1 MSSKKLPVNNFE
13 CIENNEYFIKN
24 YNEENDKGNFLEV
37 NVQYTEKLNEIH
49 NDLPF
54 LPKKLKIEKI
64 GKLVA
69 NLHDETEYVIHIR
82 YVNQA
87 LNYGLVLRKVR
98 RVIEFNQNAWLKPYT
113 DVYTDLKKKQK
124 TILKKIFF

>member
-87 LNYGLVLRKVR
+87 LKYGLVLRKVH

-113 DVYTDLKKKQK
+113 DVYTDLKKS
-124 TILKKIFF
+124 KKPF

>member
-113 DVYTDLKKKQK
+113 DVYTDLKKS
-124 TILKKIFF
+124 KKPF

>member
-98 RVIEFNQNAWLKPYT
+98 RVIEFNQNAWLNPYT
-113 DVYTDLKKKQK
+113 DVYTDLKKSKKQ
-124 TILKKIFF
+124 F